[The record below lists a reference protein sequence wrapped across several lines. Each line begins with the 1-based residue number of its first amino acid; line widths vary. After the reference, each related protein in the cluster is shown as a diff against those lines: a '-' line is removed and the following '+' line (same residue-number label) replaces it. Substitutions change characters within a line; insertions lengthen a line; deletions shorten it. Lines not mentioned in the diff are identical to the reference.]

1 MQQNGCDALGTL
13 ANCNAANE
21 VAIAEQGGIVAVIG
35 AMGRFEGDAGV
46 QQWGCWALFNLA
58 GNAANKVA
66 IAEQGGIAAVKGA
79 MGRFKDHAEIQQNGA
94 GALQALQ

>member
-46 QQWGCWALFNLA
+46 QEKGCAALTSLA
-58 GNAANKVA
+58 T
-66 IAEQGGIAAVKGA
+66 
-79 MGRFKDHAEIQQNGA
+79 NGK
-94 GALQALQ
+94 